1 MIRQNQSLLNYNT
14 FHIDAVASSFVEV
27 TDYRDLISLRNSEPF
42 DNYSWLVMGGGSN
55 ILFTQNPD
63 VPVVKVA
70 IPGISVA
77 TSPSNSDDIM
87 VTDGAGVNW
96 HDLVVWSLANGYFGL
111 ENLSLIPGLVGAAPM
126 QNIGAYGIE
135 LTDVFDSLI
144 AFDIASGELKTFSH
158 DDCNFGYRSSV
169 FKTELKGRYVIVSV
183 TMRLSTKPNLKL
195 EYGDIRAKLAEQNI
209 ENPTPLDVSNTIVAI
224 RQSKLPDPAVIGN
237 AGSFFKNPEIGTDH
251 FETLKSAY
259 PTIPGYLTT
268 PGKIKV
274 PAGWLIDQ
282 LGWKGFRDGDAG
294 VHAKQALVLVNHGS
308 ATGHQIYALAKKVQH
323 QVYQSYQIM
332 LEPEV
337 NII

>member
-14 FHIDAVASSFVEV
+14 FHIDAVASSFAEV
-27 TDYRDLISLRNSEPF
+27 TDYRDLIALRNSEPY
-42 DNYSWLVMGGGSN
+42 DSYNWLVMGGGSN

-63 VPVVKVA
+63 IPVVKVA

-77 TSPSNSDDIM
+77 TSPSNTDEIM
-87 VTDGAGVNW
+87 VTVGAGVNW

-183 TMRLSTKPNLKL
+183 TLRLSTKPNLKL
-195 EYGDIRAKLAEQNI
+195 EYGDIRNLLAEKSI
-209 ENPTPLDVSNTIVAI
+209 GNPTPLDVSNIIVSI
-224 RQSKLPDPAVIGN
+224 RQSKLPDPAEIGN
-237 AGSFFKNPEIGTDH
+237 AGSFFKNPEIGIDQ
-251 FETLKSAY
+251 FNELKSTY
-259 PTIPGYLTT
+259 PTIPGYPTSL
-268 PGKIKV
+268 GMIKV

-294 VHAKQALVLVNHGS
+294 VHAKQALVLVNHGT

-323 QVYQSYQIM
+323 QVHQTYQIM